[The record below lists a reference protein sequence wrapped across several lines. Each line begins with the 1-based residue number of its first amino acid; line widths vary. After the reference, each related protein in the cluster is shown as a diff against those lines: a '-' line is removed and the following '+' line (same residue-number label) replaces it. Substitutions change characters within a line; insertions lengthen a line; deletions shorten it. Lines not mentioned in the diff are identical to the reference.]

1 MITLGKRGDLHA
13 RRLALAELRSQ
24 DVVHQLFADVAP
36 RFADRAGGYTRIVK
50 LGPRYGDA
58 AEMVYLELVDYEPA
72 GAAPASPTASAS
84 PLAMLLLCGILLAV
98 FVIPWPWGIFAI
110 LGGALLDIGESAAFL
125 RWSRRRKSPVGP
137 EALVGQTAV
146 VMNPTQVRLAGELW
160 AARSD
165 DPL

>member
-1 MITLGKRGDLHA
+1 
-13 RRLALAELRSQ
+13 
-24 DVVHQLFADVAP
+24 
-36 RFADRAGGYTRIVK
+36 
-50 LGPRYGDA
+50 
-58 AEMVYLELVDYEPA
+58 
-72 GAAPASPTASAS
+72 
-84 PLAMLLLCGILLAV
+84 MLLLGGILLAV

-165 DPL
+165 DPLRVGEEVVVRAVDGLTLEVE